1 MKLPYQL
8 NARFETY
15 HPGKIK
21 LLRGG
26 APQRSRTNGEK
37 LPCPQDP
44 LDVLKLLR
52 KSRSL
57 TTVY

>member
-37 LPCPQDP
+37 LPCPQKAD
-44 LDVLKLLR
+44 
-52 KSRSL
+52 
-57 TTVY
+57 